1 MALLFVS
8 VIIIIQIIIMIKI
21 IILSADTTKKCKQ
34 TEQTKKLKN
43 IIWYSSYYD
52 FESNCI
58 VRNRRIDLID
68 WDGILEVIKNIVY
81 GIVLIILYCIAP
93 YIMAYSIY
101 GY

>member
-1 MALLFVS
+1 MIQSLF
-8 VIIIIQIIIMIKI
+8 
-21 IILSADTTKKCKQ
+21 
-34 TEQTKKLKN
+34 KKLKN